1 MRFPAISQRMK
12 KHLTFPDN
20 LARMYIRFRSY
31 EKAVKVYSRHLSS
44 IREGRPLAES
54 LPGFR

>member
-1 MRFPAISQRMK
+1 
-12 KHLTFPDN
+12 LTFPDN

-44 IREGRPLAES
+44 IREGRPPAES